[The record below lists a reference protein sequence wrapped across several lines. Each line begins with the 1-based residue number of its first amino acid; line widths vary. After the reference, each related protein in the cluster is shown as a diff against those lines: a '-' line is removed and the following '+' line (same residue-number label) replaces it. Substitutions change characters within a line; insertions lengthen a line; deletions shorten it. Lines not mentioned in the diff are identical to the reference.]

1 MGRLFFATV
10 SVALAALS
18 ITSPSTASA
27 QRMRMPVSY
36 QQRPMTLPAGTLRPT
51 VGSTVSVIRG
61 RPGNDAWLHADAGLG
76 VGVTRSFELGV
87 LFLPLRLAPNSRY
100 GSTDPGLPPIATPW
114 FGHQRPDVYGRYRFL
129 DGDVEIGLDL
139 HMILPAPEDFHL
151 VAGVPFLFRI
161 SDFMRIDVGMYVQTR
176 VFERAW
182 GYLPL
187 VLSFNPSRRFFF
199 GFDGGLTVEDDPTFP
214 LGFFLGFTLGS
225 KPTADIKVGSRMLD
239 VEHGFDVWLAWM
251 TLDFYIFL

>member
-1 MGRLFFATV
+1 
-10 SVALAALS
+10 
-18 ITSPSTASA
+18 
-27 QRMRMPVSY
+27 MRMPVSY
-36 QQRPMTLPAGTLRPT
+36 QERPMTLPAGTLRPT

-76 VGVTRSFELGV
+76 VGVTRNFELGV

-100 GSTDPGLPPIATPW
+100 GSTDPGLPPLVTPW

-129 DGDVEIGLDL
+129 DGDVEIGVDL

-151 VAGVPFLFRI
+151 VAGVPFLFRVA
-161 SDFMRIDVGMYVQTR
+161 DFMRIDVGMYVQTR

-225 KPTADIKVGSRMLD
+225 KPTADIKIGSRMLD
-239 VEHGFDVWLAWM
+239 VQHSFDVWLAWA
-251 TLDFYIFL
+251 TIDFFIFL